1 MKIKTLSVSEVNNY
15 IKKILDND
23 FILNNLSVKGEISNL
38 KLHSSGHIYFSLKDS
53 SGKVNCIMFKNRAY
67 DLQFPL
73 EDGME
78 VVIRGRASVYTASGT
93 FQIYCDEIEKEGI
106 GELYIK
112 FEKLKS
118 KLAKEGYFDE
128 ELKKDIPRD
137 IRSIGVVTSETG
149 AAIQDIKNVIR
160 RRNKL
165 VDIMLYPAQVQGN
178 GAYKTIIEGIK
189 YFNRKKNVDV
199 IIIGRGGGSIEELW
213 NFNEEELA
221 ISIFKSTIPT
231 VSAVGHEVDFT
242 ISDFVADLR
251 AATPSQ
257 AAELVTPLEEDI
269 YNRIDTNKYNLNK
282 IMEKKFEIE
291 KNLLESYD
299 ELLRLK
305 SPLNKIVNGYLEVQ
319 NLKERLD
326 FNIKNKLD
334 KEKHKLMSIN
344 EILQARSPI
353 NILRKGYAII
363 KDDNDNF
370 LKSVGDFSDKEEIN
384 ITLRDGYVKGSF
396 ILTERGGDL

>member
-53 SGKVNCIMFKNRAY
+53 AGKINCIMFKNRAY
-67 DLQFPL
+67 DLQFTL

-78 VVIRGRASVYTASGT
+78 VIVKGRASVYTASGT
-93 FQIYCDEIEKEGI
+93 FQIYCDEIQKEGI

-128 ELKKDIPRD
+128 ELKKDIPKV

-160 RRNKL
+160 RRNSL

-178 GAYKTIIEGIK
+178 GAYKTIIEGVK

-213 NFNEEELA
+213 NFNEEDLA
-221 ISIFKSTIPT
+221 IAIFKSNIPI

-257 AAELVTPLEEDI
+257 AAELVTPLEKEI
-269 YNRIDTNKYNLNK
+269 YIRIENNQYNLNK
-282 IMEKKFEIE
+282 IMERKFDVE

-326 FNIKNKLD
+326 FTIKNKID
-334 KEKHKLMSIN
+334 REKHKLISLN

-370 LKSVGDFSDKEEIN
+370 LKSVGDFSDKEDIN
-384 ITLRDGYVKGSF
+384 ITLKDGYVKGSF

>member
-53 SGKVNCIMFKNRAY
+53 AGKINCIMFKNRAY
-67 DLQFPL
+67 DLQFTL

-78 VVIRGRASVYTASGT
+78 VIVKGRASVYTASGT
-93 FQIYCDEIEKEGI
+93 FQIYCDEIQKEGI

-128 ELKKDIPRD
+128 ELKKDIPKV

-160 RRNKL
+160 RRNSL

-178 GAYKTIIEGIK
+178 GAYKTIIEGVK

-213 NFNEEELA
+213 NFNEEDLA
-221 ISIFKSTIPT
+221 IAIFKSNIPI

-257 AAELVTPLEEDI
+257 AAELVTPLEKEI
-269 YNRIDTNKYNLNK
+269 YIRIENNQYNLNK
-282 IMEKKFEIE
+282 IMERKFDVE

-305 SPLNKIVNGYLEVQ
+305 TPLNKIVNGYLEVQ

-326 FNIKNKLD
+326 FTIKNKID
-334 KEKHKLMSIN
+334 REKHKLISLN

-370 LKSVGDFSDKEEIN
+370 LKSVGDFSDKEDIN
-384 ITLRDGYVKGSF
+384 ITLKDGYVKGSF